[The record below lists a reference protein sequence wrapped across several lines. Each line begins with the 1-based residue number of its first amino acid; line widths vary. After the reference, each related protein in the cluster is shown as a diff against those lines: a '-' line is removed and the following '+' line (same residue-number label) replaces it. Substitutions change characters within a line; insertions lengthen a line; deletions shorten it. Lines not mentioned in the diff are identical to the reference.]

1 MVVFVDQRSWEEVLL
16 AKTSLAYKCVSWRGE
31 SEARIVPRA
40 PQSRATS
47 RHRRLGGIGAR
58 SLEIRKRGIMAVSAF
73 RSTTRREFQENQGQ
87 GHRRGSSHSESGSV
101 LDSTSNYQDASS
113 QRDSDQES
121 YEPGPYNRHL
131 ASDSESEASSIIDRF
146 RQTEIS
152 RNAATIP
159 RFQQS
164 TASARGRQRS
174 IEPSRRSDSRGPEV
188 RRRSESQEPGLR
200 RQSSDFSRPRRSE
213 SQEPGL
219 RRQSVEPLGGRQ
231 SSSELLLNSSD
242 SGVYTR
248 GRETSLS
255 RQGRSQSK
263 EPSIRRE
270 SQEPRQGRSS
280 SKEPGARSGRNEERD
295 RSSSKEPGARNG
307 RNELRE
313 LAGNRDEEDESERRG
328 RSSQRAGIVFTS
340 RSTSQEPRR
349 SSSSK
354 EPIGKNNQAVHAQ
367 LKPMDPPAGD
377 VDEADLY
384 GVMREE
390 VRKAVADLKAE
401 IEQSLEKDMLTL
413 VASKGDV
420 AESDV
425 RQKYAEKLE
434 QSEIR
439 TQELLSQLAKEEE
452 TRHELAKLVKGRPS
466 HDKPAEQPK
475 RKTRRGVEERATISK
490 ALDEE
495 AQKYFE
501 EFASISTSETEESL
515 DGRPSKSGKRPVAQS
530 SRNATSHRK
539 SPSRKQVPSRSEEF
553 PRWKTG
559 AVAVNTDG
567 VVTPWLDW
575 ETDSAD
581 ATATAISDFNWDSLG
596 PSSSLADF
604 DSVRVS
610 EEPALQRIRFEG
622 RIGAG
627 RIHLCR
633 TEF

>member
-1 MVVFVDQRSWEEVLL
+1 
-16 AKTSLAYKCVSWRGE
+16 
-31 SEARIVPRA
+31 
-40 PQSRATS
+40 
-47 RHRRLGGIGAR
+47 
-58 SLEIRKRGIMAVSAF
+58 MAVSAF

-295 RSSSKEPGARNG
+295 RSTSKEPGARNG

-354 EPIGKNNQAVHAQ
+354 EPIGRYRRSESQGPGHRGGTAGEHPGTDIQTEERTIRAVHAQ

-384 GVMREE
+384 GIMREE

-515 DGRPSKSGKRPVAQS
+515 DGRPSKSGKRLVAQS